1 MPYTQVANLDFAQIK
16 TALRDYLRANSDFT
30 DYDFEG
36 SALSNMIDVLAY
48 NTYYTAFNANM
59 VVNEMFIDSASLRD
73 NVVSLA
79 KQLGYRPKS
88 RTAPTAYVTFSVS
101 YSNPTVDTEVTLQ
114 AGSGFLSSWDNILY
128 QFITTRDIKAQVV
141 NDVATFTNVPLREGS
156 WVKNTY
162 TYQSAL
168 KSQRFIIDNP
178 GVDTSTIQV
187 RVYPSAA
194 ATIYT
199 EYTLS
204 ENILEAKP
212 SSEIYFLE
220 EVSEERYE
228 VIFGDGVMG
237 KKVDDGS
244 KIEISYLV
252 TSGPDGN
259 GARTFTFSGN
269 LVNQDG
275 NNPSS
280 FTLAVN
286 PSATVPASGGVDIE
300 SVDKIKFQAPKM
312 FAAQDRAVTTQ
323 DYGSIVRNIYP
334 AVSDIIV
341 FGGEDQDPPAYGKV
355 FISVKPEDAARL
367 TSVTKQEI
375 KSKLREYK
383 VAAITPEIIDPSILY
398 VEVNSRIFYS
408 QSRTELG
415 RTQIRDLV
423 IREFQDYIN
432 TSNTEKFNGKF
443 RYSKAVAVI
452 DNAERSINSNL
463 TSVTMRKDFY
473 AQINSTAY
481 YEICY
486 QNAFL
491 DDDDP
496 VVSSS
501 GFVVT
506 EYPNNT
512 VYIED
517 RVGKIILYTL
527 DSITGDKILLDDNIG
542 DVDYAKGEIR
552 LYDVTIIKGTFGD
565 NRIELRVK
573 PLENDIIAKREV
585 YLDVDVAKSSFVAVA
600 E

>member
-16 TALRDYLRANSDFT
+16 TALKDYLRANSDFT

-36 SALSNMIDVLAY
+36 SALANLLDVLAY

-59 VVNEMFIDSASLRD
+59 VVNELFIDSASLRD

-88 RTAPTAYVTFSVS
+88 KTASTAYVTFSVS
-101 YSNPTVDTEVTLQ
+101 YNNPTTDTEVSLK
-114 AGSGFLSSWDNILY
+114 AGSGFLSSWDNTLY
-128 QFITTRDIKAQVV
+128 QFVTTRDTKAQVV
-141 NDVATFTNVPLREGS
+141 NGVATFANIPIKEGS
-156 WVKNTY
+156 IVTNTY
-162 TYQSAL
+162 TFNGAL
-168 KSQRFIIDNP
+168 KSQKFIIDNP

-187 RVYPSAA
+187 KVYPS
-194 ATIYT
+194 TTSTLYQ

-212 SSEIYFLE
+212 TSEIYFLE
-220 EVSEERYE
+220 EISEERYE
-228 VIFGDGVMG
+228 IIFGDGVMG
-237 KKVDDGS
+237 KNLENGN

-252 TSGPDGN
+252 TSGPEAN
-259 GARTFTFSGN
+259 GAKTFTFSGN
-269 LVNQDG
+269 LENQSGNVPVN
-275 NNPSS
+275 
-280 FTLAVN
+280 FTTAVTS
-286 PSATVPASGGVDIE
+286 SATVVAAGGADIE
-300 SVDKIKFQAPKM
+300 SVDKVKFQAPKM
-312 FAAQDRAVTTQ
+312 FAAQDRAVTAQ
-323 DYGSIVRNIYP
+323 DYGSIVRNLYP

-355 FISVKPEDAARL
+355 FISVKPTDAARL
-367 TSVTKQEI
+367 TSVTKNDI
-375 KSKLREYK
+375 KQKLKEYR
-383 VAAITPEIIDPSILY
+383 VAAITPELIDPSILY

-408 QSRTELG
+408 QSKTELG
-415 RTQIRDLV
+415 ATQIRDLA
-423 IREFQDYIN
+423 IKEFQDYVL
-432 TSNTEKFNGKF
+432 TSDTEKFNGKF

-452 DNAERSINSNL
+452 DNAERAINSNL

-473 AQINSTAY
+473 AQINSTSY

-501 GFVVT
+501 GFIVT
-506 EYPNNT
+506 EYPEST
-512 VYIED
+512 VYLED
-517 RVGKIILYTL
+517 RAGKIVLYTL

-542 DVDYAKGEIR
+542 DIDYAKGEIK

>member
-1 MPYTQVANLDFAQIK
+1 MPYTQVANLDFEQIK
-16 TALRDYLRANSDFT
+16 IALRDYLRANSDFT

-36 SALSNMIDVLAY
+36 SALSNLIDVLAY

-88 RTAPTAYVTFSVS
+88 RTAPTAYIGFTATYPGS
-101 YSNPTVDTEVTLQ
+101 TTDTELTLK
-114 AGSGFLSSWDNILY
+114 AGTGFLTSWDNTLY
-128 QFITTRDIKAQVV
+128 QFIATRDIRAQVV
-141 NDVATFTNVPLREGS
+141 NGVATYSNVPLKEGS
-156 WVKNTY
+156 WITNTY

-168 KSQRFIIDNP
+168 KSQRFIINNA

-187 RVYPSAA
+187 RVYPSAQ
-194 ATIYT
+194 ATIYK
-199 EYTLS
+199 EYALAD
-204 ENILEAKP
+204 NILEAKP
-212 SSEIYFLE
+212 SSEIFFLDE
-220 EVSEERYE
+220 MSEERYE
-228 VIFGDGVMG
+228 IIFGDGVMG
-237 KKVDDGS
+237 KQVADGS
-244 KIEISYLV
+244 KIEVSYLV
-252 TSGPDGN
+252 TAGESAN
-259 GARTFTFSGN
+259 GAKTFSFSGT
-269 LVNQDG
+269 LINQSG
-275 NNPSS
+275 STPAN
-280 FTLAVN
+280 FTVSVIQSQVVA
-286 PSATVPASGGVDIE
+286 ASGGTAIE

-312 FAAQDRAVTTQ
+312 FSAQDRAVTAS
-323 DYGSIVRNIYP
+323 DYGAIVRNIYP

-341 FGGEDQDPPAYGKV
+341 FGGEEQDPPAYGKV
-355 FISVKPEDAARL
+355 FISVKPTDAARL
-367 TSVTKQEI
+367 TSVTKEEI
-375 KSKLREYK
+375 KSKLRQYK
-383 VAAITPEIIDPSILY
+383 VAAITPEIIDPSIIY
-398 VEVNSRIFYS
+398 VEVNSRIFYN
-408 QSRTELG
+408 QSKTELG

-432 TSNTEKFNGKF
+432 TSETEKFNGKF

-463 TSVTMRKDFY
+463 TSVVMRKDFY

-496 VVSSS
+496 VVSST

-506 EYPNNT
+506 EYPNYT

-517 RVGKIILYTL
+517 RVGKIILYRL

-542 DVDYAKGEIR
+542 DINYEKGEIR
-552 LYDVTIIKGTFGD
+552 LYDVTIIKGSFGD

>member
-16 TALRDYLRANSDFT
+16 TALKDYLRANSDFT

-59 VVNEMFIDSASLRD
+59 VVNELFIDSASLRD

-88 RTAPTAYVTFSVS
+88 KTAPTAYTSFTVS
-101 YSNPTVDTEVTLQ
+101 YNNPTTDTEVTLQ
-114 AGSGFLSSWDNILY
+114 AGSGFLSSWDNTLY
-128 QFITTRDIKAQVV
+128 QFIATRDEKAQVV
-141 NDVATFTNVPLREGS
+141 NGVATFTDIPIKEGS
-156 WVKNTY
+156 WIKNTY

-178 GVDTSTIQV
+178 GVDTTTIQV
-187 RVYPSAA
+187 RVYPSTT

-252 TSGPDGN
+252 TSGPDAN
-259 GARTFTFSGN
+259 GAKTFTFSGN
-269 LVNQDG
+269 LLNQSG
-275 NNPSS
+275 NNPVN
-280 FTLAVN
+280 FAVAVV
-286 PSATVPASGGVDIE
+286 PGSTISAAGGASIE

-312 FAAQDRAVTTQ
+312 FAAQDRAVTSQ

-341 FGGEDQDPPAYGKV
+341 FGGEEQDPPAYGKV

-367 TSVTKQEI
+367 TSVTKQQI
-375 KSKLREYK
+375 KDRLKEYR

-398 VEVNSRIFYS
+398 VEVNSKIFYS
-408 QSRTELG
+408 QSNTELG
-415 RTQIRDLV
+415 RNQIRDLV
-423 IREFQDYIN
+423 IREFQDYID
-432 TSNTEKFNGKF
+432 TSDTEKFNGKF
-443 RYSKAVAVI
+443 RYSKAIAVI
-452 DNAERSINSNL
+452 DNAERAINSNL

-473 AQINSTAY
+473 AQINSTSY

-486 QNAFL
+486 QNSFL

-496 VVSSS
+496 VVSST

-506 EYPNNT
+506 EYPNST
-512 VYIED
+512 VYLED
-517 RVGKIILYTL
+517 RTGKIVLYTI
-527 DSITGDKILLDDNIG
+527 DSVTGDKILLDDNIG
-542 DVDYAKGEIR
+542 DIDYVKGEIK

-573 PLENDIIAKREV
+573 PLQNDIVAKREV

>member
-1 MPYTQVANLDFAQIK
+1 MPYTQVANLDFTQIK
-16 TALRDYLRANSDFT
+16 TALKDYLRANSDFT

-59 VVNEMFIDSASLRD
+59 VVNELFIDSASLRD

-88 RTAPTAYVTFSVS
+88 RTAPTAYLDFSVS
-101 YSNPTVDTEVTLQ
+101 YNNATVDTEVTLQ
-114 AGSGFLSSWDNILY
+114 AGSGFLSSWDNTLY
-128 QFITTRDIKAQVV
+128 QFIATRDIKAQVI
-141 NDVATFTNVPLREGS
+141 NGVASFSQVPLKEGS

-168 KSQRFIIDNP
+168 KSQKFIIDNP

-187 RVYPSAA
+187 RVYPSVN
-194 ATIYT
+194 ATIFT

-204 ENILEAKP
+204 ENILEATP

-228 VIFGDGVMG
+228 IIFGDGVMG

-252 TSGPDGN
+252 TAGADAN
-259 GARTFTFSGN
+259 GARSFTFSGN
-269 LVNQDG
+269 VVNQAG
-275 NNPSS
+275 NNPVNFAVAVVPSS
-280 FTLAVN
+280 IVA
-286 PSATVPASGGVDIE
+286 ASGGAAIE

-312 FAAQDRAVTTQ
+312 FAAQDRAVTAQ
-323 DYGSIVRNIYP
+323 DYGSVVRNIYP

-341 FGGEDQDPPAYGKV
+341 FGGEEQDPPAYGKV
-355 FISVKPEDAARL
+355 FISVKPTDAARL
-367 TSVTKQEI
+367 TSVTKEQI
-375 KSKLREYK
+375 KSRLKEYR

-398 VEVNSRIFYS
+398 VEVSSKIFYS
-408 QSRTELG
+408 QSKTELG

-432 TSNTEKFNGKF
+432 TSDTEKFNGKF
-443 RYSKAVAVI
+443 RYSKAIAVI

-486 QNAFL
+486 QNSFL

-496 VVSSS
+496 VVSST

-506 EYPNNT
+506 EYPNST
-512 VYIED
+512 VYLED
-517 RVGKIILYTL
+517 RAGKIVLYTI
-527 DSITGDKILLDDNIG
+527 DSVTGDKVLLDDNIG
-542 DVDYAKGEIR
+542 DIDYVKGEIR

-573 PLENDIIAKREV
+573 PLQNDIVAKREV

>member
-1 MPYTQVANLDFAQIK
+1 MPYTQVANLDFEQIK
-16 TALRDYLRANSDFT
+16 IALRDYLRANSDFT

-36 SALSNMIDVLAY
+36 SALSNLIDVLAY

-88 RTAPTAYVTFSVS
+88 KTAPTARVGFTVS
-101 YSNPTVDTEVTLQ
+101 YPGSTTDTELTLK
-114 AGSGFLSSWDNILY
+114 AGTGFLTSWDNTLY

-141 NDVATFTNVPLREGS
+141 NGVATYTDVALREGS
-156 WVKNTY
+156 WISNTY

-168 KSQRFIIDNP
+168 KSQRFIINNA

-187 RVYPSAA
+187 RVYPSAQS
-194 ATIYT
+194 TLYK
-199 EYTLS
+199 EYTLAD
-204 ENILEAKP
+204 NILEATP
-212 SSEIYFLE
+212 SSEIFFLDE
-220 EVSEERYE
+220 ISEERYE
-228 VIFGDGVMG
+228 IIFGDGVMG
-237 KKVDDGS
+237 KQVSDGS
-244 KIEISYLV
+244 KIEVYYLV
-252 TSGPDGN
+252 TAGESAN
-259 GARTFTFSGN
+259 GAKTFSFSGT
-269 LVNQDG
+269 LVNQSG
-275 NNPSS
+275 STPAN
-280 FTLAVN
+280 FTVSVIQSQVVA
-286 PSATVPASGGVDIE
+286 ASGGTAIE

-312 FAAQDRAVTTQ
+312 FAAQDRAVTAQ

-341 FGGEDQDPPAYGKV
+341 FGGEEQDPPAYGKV
-355 FISVKPEDAARL
+355 FISVKPTDAARL
-367 TSVTKQEI
+367 TSVTKEEI
-375 KSKLREYK
+375 KSKLREYR

-398 VEVNSRIFYS
+398 VEVNSKIFYS

-415 RTQIRDLV
+415 KTQIKDLV

-432 TSNTEKFNGKF
+432 TSGTEKFNGKF

-452 DNAERSINSNL
+452 DNAERAINSNL
-463 TSVTMRKDFY
+463 TSVVMRKDFY

-496 VVSSS
+496 VVSST

-506 EYPNNT
+506 EYPTYT

-517 RVGKIILYTL
+517 RMGKIILYRL
-527 DSITGDKILLDDNIG
+527 DSITGDKVLLDDNIG
-542 DVDYAKGEIR
+542 DIDYAKGEIR

-573 PLENDIIAKREV
+573 PLQNDIVAKREV

>member
-36 SALSNMIDVLAY
+36 SALANLLDVLAY

-59 VVNEMFIDSASLRD
+59 VVNELFIDSASLRD

-88 RTAPTAYVTFSVS
+88 RTAPTAYLDFSVT
-101 YSNPTVDTEVTLQ
+101 YGNPTTDTEVTLQ
-114 AGSGFLSSWDNILY
+114 TGSGFLSSWDNTLY
-128 QFITTRDIKAQVV
+128 QFVATRDVKAQVV
-141 NDVATFTNVPLREGS
+141 NGVASFSQVPLKEGS
-156 WVKNTY
+156 WVTNTY
-162 TYQSAL
+162 TYQSSL
-168 KSQRFIIDNP
+168 KSQKFIIDNP

-187 RVYPSAA
+187 KVFPNVN
-194 ATIYT
+194 TTVYT

-212 SSEIYFLE
+212 TSEIYFLE

-237 KKVDDGS
+237 VQVGDGS

-252 TSGPDGN
+252 TSGADAN
-259 GARTFTFSGN
+259 GAKSFSFSGN
-269 LVNQDG
+269 LANQAGNVPVNFAVSVV
-275 NNPSS
+275 PSS
-280 FTLAVN
+280 IVY
-286 PSATVPASGGVDIE
+286 ASGGAAIE

-312 FAAQDRAVTTQ
+312 FAAQDRAVTAQ
-323 DYGSIVRNIYP
+323 DYGSVVRTLYP

-341 FGGEDQDPPAYGKV
+341 FGGEEQDPPAYGKV
-355 FISVKPEDAARL
+355 FIAVKPTDAARL
-367 TSVTKQEI
+367 TSVTKNSI
-375 KSKLREYK
+375 KEKLKDYR
-383 VAAITPEIIDPSILY
+383 VAAITPELIDPSILY
-398 VEVNSRIFYS
+398 VEVSSKIFYS
-408 QSRTELG
+408 QSKTELG
-415 RTQIRDLV
+415 ATQVKDLAV
-423 IREFQDYIN
+423 TEFQNYVL
-432 TSNTEKFNGKF
+432 TSDTEKFNGKF

-452 DNAERSINSNL
+452 DNAERAINSNL
-463 TSVTMRKDFY
+463 TSVMMRKDFY
-473 AQINSTAY
+473 AQINSTSY
-481 YEICY
+481 YEVCY

-506 EYPNNT
+506 EYPEST
-512 VYIED
+512 VYLED
-517 RVGKIILYTL
+517 RAGKMVLYTL
-527 DSITGDKILLDDNIG
+527 DSVTGDKILLDDNIG
-542 DVDYAKGEIR
+542 DIDYAKGEIK

-573 PLENDIIAKREV
+573 PLENDIVAKREV

>member
-1 MPYTQVANLDFAQIK
+1 MPYTQVANLDFEQIK
-16 TALRDYLRANSDFT
+16 ISLREYLRANSDFT

-36 SALSNMIDVLAY
+36 SALSNLIDVLAY

-88 RTAPTAYVTFSVS
+88 RTAPTAYTGFTVT
-101 YSNPTVDTEVTLQ
+101 YGTPTTDTEVTLK
-114 AGSGFLSSWDNILY
+114 AGSGFLTSWDNTLY
-128 QFITTRDIKAQVV
+128 QFITTRDIRAQVV
-141 NDVATFTNVPLREGS
+141 NNVATFSEVPLKEGS
-156 WVKNTY
+156 WITNTY

-168 KSQRFIIDNP
+168 KSQRFIINNA

-187 RVYPSAA
+187 RVYPSAQ
-194 ATIYT
+194 TTLYK
-199 EYTLS
+199 EYTLAD
-204 ENILEAKP
+204 NILEAKP
-212 SSEIYFLE
+212 SSEVYFLDE
-220 EVSEERYE
+220 MSEERYE
-228 VIFGDGVMG
+228 VIFGDGVLG
-237 KKVDDGS
+237 KKVADQS

-252 TSGPDGN
+252 TAGPDAN
-259 GARTFTFSGN
+259 GAKTFTFSGN
-269 LVNQDG
+269 IVNKSG
-275 NNPSS
+275 STPPN
-280 FTLAVN
+280 FTV
-286 PSATVPASGGVDIE
+286 SVITSQTVAAAGGAAIE

-312 FAAQDRAVTTQ
+312 FAAQDRAVTSQ
-323 DYGSIVRNIYP
+323 DYGSIVRNLYP
-334 AVSDIIV
+334 AVSDVIV

-355 FISVKPEDAARL
+355 FISVKPTDAARL

-375 KSKLREYK
+375 KEKLKEYR

-398 VEVNSRIFYS
+398 VEVNSKIFYS
-408 QSRTELG
+408 QSKTELR
-415 RTQIRDLV
+415 RTQIKDLV

-432 TSNTEKFNGKF
+432 TSGTEKFNGKF
-443 RYSKAVAVI
+443 RYSKSVAVI
-452 DNAERSINSNL
+452 DNAEKAINSNL

-496 VVSSS
+496 VVSST

-506 EYPNNT
+506 EYPNFT

-517 RVGKIILYTL
+517 RLGKIILYRL
-527 DSITGDKILLDDNIG
+527 DSITGEKILLDDNIG
-542 DVDYAKGEIR
+542 DVNYEKGEIR

-573 PLENDIIAKREV
+573 PLENDIVAKREV